1 MRTSLCLLLLLLV
14 APTSAE
20 AATPATATAPALPGS
35 QFLPEAAATYLKNA
49 QVEPIWL
56 SEAEFAYR
64 RDAEDGQI
72 WVIADSRTGR
82 IRPAFDQ
89 ALVAAGLARAT
100 GKPVEPAA
108 LPFKA
113 FRFTPDG
120 RAIRVS
126 VGTDLFECS
135 LAGAGQCSKLPSA
148 LVDKAMG
155 SVSPDGRW
163 IAYVKDGNLRVRA
176 ADGSADRALT
186 TDAAPDWGYAGST
199 GNSTSAITVQRAGMV
214 PPPTLRW
221 SPDSRRILT
230 HRIDERAVKP
240 ISLLQNVP
248 EDGSLRPRAW
258 TWRYSM
264 PGEPAAMQQLLIF
277 DVVTGARTDVQ
288 LPPERLGFLTAI
300 ELSRLWWAADGTRI
314 WYANRIDP
322 HATKTILREITASTG
337 AVRDVLTDSAPSYVE
352 QGPIGLPPMI
362 RETATGDIIW
372 YSATDGYGH
381 LYRHDGKTG
390 RLRNRITGGPWMV
403 RELLRVDE
411 ANQRIF
417 FTASGREK
425 GRNPYFRKLYSVGFD
440 GRGLKLL
447 TPEDA
452 EHNLAWLGAW
462 APDPLGLGTKVD
474 GVSPDAGHFVD
485 TFSRPDL
492 LPTSM
497 LRKADGTVVAT
508 LETGRLEGLDVPAS
522 ALPEAFELLAAD
534 GKTKLYGLLYR
545 PRNFDPARKYP
556 LVDSIYAAPQARR
569 VSWDFGGALFG
580 TAGMVTAENGMVTL
594 VMDARGTPDRSQAF
608 LMHAYGKLANPG
620 LDDHVAVIRQ
630 LSQRHPFI
638 DADRVGIWGVSGG
651 GFATARA
658 MFAYPD
664 VFKVGVSN
672 AGNHDIR
679 GYLAN
684 WAEIY
689 QGPDV
694 DGNYA
699 AAANQA
705 LAANLKGKLLL
716 IHGEMDDNVHPAHTM
731 RVVDALIRAD
741 KDFDL
746 LIVPNANHG
755 AYRLPYVWRR
765 TVEYL
770 ARNLGAEP
778 APETPAR

>member
-1 MRTSLCLLLLLLV
+1 MRTSLYLFFCLL
-14 APTSAE
+14 
-20 AATPATATAPALPGS
+20 AAAPAAASTPSAPRTVRGS
-35 QFLPEAAATYLKNA
+35 EFLPDGAQKYLKNA
-49 QVEPIWL
+49 DVKPIWL
-56 SEAEFAYR
+56 SDSEFAYR
-64 RDAEDGQI
+64 RDADGGRQ
-72 WVIADSRTGR
+72 WVIADTKTGR
-82 IRPAFDQ
+82 NRPAFDQ
-89 ALVAAGLARAT
+89 KLVAAGLAKAT
-100 GKPVEPAA
+100 GKPIEPGQ
-108 LPFKA
+108 LPFESFA
-113 FRFTPDG
+113 FTPDAG
-120 RAIRVS
+120 AIRVG
-126 VGTDLFECS
+126 VGADVWVCS
-135 LAGAGQCSKLPSA
+135 LAGAGQCTAEPSA
-148 LVDKAMG
+148 MVDKAMG
-155 SVSPDGRW
+155 SFSPDRRW
-163 IAYVKDGNLRVRA
+163 IAYVKDGNLRIRA
-176 ADGSADRALT
+176 ADGSSDRALT
-186 TDAAPDWGYAGST
+186 TDAVADWVYAGST
-199 GNSTSAITVQRAGMV
+199 GNSTSFITVQRAGII
-214 PPPTLRW
+214 PPPNLRW

-230 HRIDERAVKP
+230 NRIDERGVKP

-248 EDGSLRPRAW
+248 EDGSLRPKTW

-264 PGEPAAMQQLLIF
+264 PGEPDAMQQLMIF
-277 DVVTGARTDVQ
+277 DVATGARTDVQ
-288 LPPERLGFLTAI
+288 LPPERLGFMTAI
-300 ELSRLWWAADGTRI
+300 ELSRLWWAADSARV

-322 HATKTILREITASTG
+322 HATKTILREINASTG
-337 AVRDVLTDSAPSYVE
+337 AVRDVLTDSAQTYVE
-352 QGPIGLPPMI
+352 QGPIGAPPMI
-362 RETATGDIIW
+362 RETASGDIIW
-372 YSATDGYGH
+372 YSAADGYGH
-381 LYRHDGKTG
+381 LYRYDGKTG
-390 RLRNRITGGPWMV
+390 RLRNRITSGPWMV
-403 RELLRVDE
+403 RELVRVDE
-411 ANQRIF
+411 AGQRIF

-425 GRNPYFRKLYSVGFD
+425 GRNPYFRKLYSVGYD

-452 EHNLAWLGAW
+452 EHSVAWAGAF
-462 APDPLGLGTKVD
+462 APDPLGLGTRVD

-492 LPTSM
+492 LPTSK
-497 LRKADGTVVAT
+497 LRRADGTVVAT
-508 LETGRLEGLDVPAS
+508 LEQGRLEGLDVPTA
-522 ALPEAFELLAAD
+522 ALPETFELLAAD
-534 GKTKLYGLLYR
+534 GKTKLYGLLFR
-545 PRNFDPARKYP
+545 PLNFDPSRKYP
-556 LVDSIYAAPQARR
+556 LVDAIYAAPQARR

-580 TAGMVTAENGMVTL
+580 TAGMLTAQNGMVTI

-630 LSQRHPFI
+630 LAQRYPFI
-638 DADRVGIWGVSGG
+638 DLDRVGMWGVSGG

-664 VFKVGVSN
+664 FFKVGVSN

-679 GYLAN
+679 GYVAG

-731 RVVDALIRAD
+731 RVVDALIKAD

-755 AYRLPYVWRR
+755 SYRLPYVWRR

-770 ARNLGAEP
+770 AHNLGAEP
-778 APETPAR
+778 VPEAPAR